1 MSTHTIEIRIA
12 DMPEVIFALRREL
25 AKVLKREAEAE
36 TDPTVA
42 RRLYETADKF
52 EIGQ

>member
-1 MSTHTIEIRIA
+1 MTQHTIEVRIA

-36 TDPTVA
+36 TNPLVA
-42 RRLYETADKF
+42 RRLYETAEQF